1 MSNFWFDYQYSLYLQ
16 KHPLRGVRRE
26 RCTENVQQIYGEHAR
41 RSAISVKLQSGF
53 IEITLQ
59 HGCSPVNLLHLQSGF
74 IEITLQHGCSPVNL
88 LHIFRTIFPKNASGG
103 LLLNILHLLCV
114 HCNCTC

>member
-59 HGCSPVNLLHLQSGF
+59 HGCSPVNLLH
-74 IEITLQHGCSPVNL
+74 
-88 LHIFRTIFPKNASGG
+88 IFRTIFPKNASGG

>member
-1 MSNFWFDYQYSLYLQ
+1 MSNFWFDYQSSLYLQ

-26 RCTENVQQIYGEHAR
+26 RCSENVQQIYGEHAR
-41 RSAISVKLQSGF
+41 RSAISVK
-53 IEITLQ
+53 
-59 HGCSPVNLLHLQSGF
+59 LQSGF

>member
-1 MSNFWFDYQYSLYLQ
+1 MSNFWFDYKSSLYLQ
-16 KHPLRGVRRE
+16 KHSLRGVRRE
-26 RCTENVQQIYGEHAR
+26 RCSENVQQIYGEHAR
-41 RSAISVKLQSGF
+41 RSAISVK
-53 IEITLQ
+53 
-59 HGCSPVNLLHLQSGF
+59 LQSGF

-114 HCNCTC
+114 HCNRTC